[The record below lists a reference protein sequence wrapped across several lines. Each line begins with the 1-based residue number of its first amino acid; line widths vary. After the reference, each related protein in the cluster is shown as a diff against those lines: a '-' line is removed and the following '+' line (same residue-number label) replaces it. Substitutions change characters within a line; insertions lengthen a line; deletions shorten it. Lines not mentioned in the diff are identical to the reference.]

1 MSDTKS
7 TQEPAGFFAS
17 TEWSLALA
25 VVRGSTAEA
34 EQALAKL
41 CGEYWA
47 QINAYLRRKGYSV
60 PESEDLTQSFFLR
73 MLEKNFLQEANPER
87 GRFRSFLLA
96 ALNHFLANEWD
107 RARAQKRGGQHQI
120 ISLEEIAASE
130 DRCPLDLQALN
141 PEEQFERQWA
151 LTTLHRA
158 ITLLLNHKG
167 SRNRA
172 SQPRPLA
179 RFSSVSI
186 PPWPSAICRL
196 SARPMPDPPGLVVK
210 NGTKRFEVLG
220 NPGPSSST
228 ETSRKELF
236 TRQVTSA
243 PPPVSIDA
251 STALRITLIS
261 NCSN

>member
-1 MSDTKS
+1 MSQTPRRVSPPNDTASGALSARQSDDKS
-7 TQEPAGFFAS
+7 Q
-17 TEWSLALA
+17 
-25 VVRGSTAEA
+25 
-34 EQALAKL
+34 
-41 CGEYWA
+41 
-47 QINAYLRRKGYSV
+47 
-60 PESEDLTQSFFLR
+60 
-73 MLEKNFLQEANPER
+73 LENGKC
-87 GRFRSFLLA
+87 SFLI
-96 ALNHFLANEWD
+96 F
-107 RARAQKRGGQHQI
+107 Q
-120 ISLEEIAASE
+120 S
-130 DRCPLDLQALN
+130 
-141 PEEQFERQWA
+141 
-151 LTTLHRA
+151 A
-158 ITLLLNHKG
+158 IFLLNHNG

-179 RFSSVSI
+179 RFSIVSI

-228 ETSRKELF
+228 ETSRKELL
-236 TRQVTSA
+236 TRQVSRA